1 MRTHS
6 SYKPS
11 TAKLK
16 LRTPQ
21 KEGDGESHS
30 RELKHIVTQIAKE
43 KKEQRR
49 KAKQEAM

>member
-6 SYKPS
+6 SFKPS
-11 TAKLK
+11 SSKLK
-16 LRTPQ
+16 LRTSH

-43 KKEQRR
+43 KKE
-49 KAKQEAM
+49 